1 MSEQRLGVLRTG
13 FVGTCA
19 LVALVLL
26 AVFYSTVSS
35 AVDRAAQRRLSL
47 AAAPAGAVAAA
58 RPAARGRALLARVD
72 N

>member
-35 AVDRAAQRRLSL
+35 AVDHAAQREGRAVSRQ
-47 AAAPAGAVAAA
+47 PRRVRAVAIQW
-58 RPAARGRALLARVD
+58 
-72 N
+72 